1 MRIMY
6 WASFPSRTTRAFFV
20 EEMGSCDEDD
30 LAAVP
35 VLFMRQDSQSSLTL
49 VRPQEGVAYSE
60 AHPEGAPSCI
70 L

>member
-6 WASFPSRTTRAFFV
+6 WASFPSRTTHASFV
-20 EEMGSCDEDD
+20 EEMGPCDED

-49 VRPQEGVAYSE
+49 VRPQEGVVI
-60 AHPEGAPSCI
+60 HVLWGAS
-70 L
+70 